1 MEGWSGLAVLSK
13 KVVLLFLAVLIL
25 LSIAVRYPLVEHER
39 FQTDSYTIHNL
50 SDSIVEAGYAKWTFS
65 PFSYVGYYP
74 LSYPSG
80 TPFLLAEFSVATGL
94 SVESSILLCGIMF
107 GVISC
112 LGVFLLARQFVRT
125 PTQILLAT
133 FFAVLGAR
141 FVDTT
146 YWDGSARG
154 PLVVL
159 AILVVFAAF
168 RAAAS
173 EQRML
178 LFLSGFLA
186 LGCFAT
192 HHMAV
197 LLVLFA
203 LGYVLAAIQV
213 HFLFKR
219 TRTRKRIVAVS
230 WNLATGALI
239 VFVAF
244 SLFSYFGGLALINLR
259 ESSVFRIDPP
269 FVSVLL
275 NAALSYSNQIG
286 LILLFFFLGIPS
298 LFRDSRLRVE
308 SLYPV
313 TLCLAFIPLIGL
325 SLYVSMLLSPFI
337 AMFGAIWIS
346 RSFKKAKRKTIVSLL
361 VVALMA
367 ISIATPFASSY
378 RWNSR
383 EYPGGDTVEVDSRIF
398 SDGVYMGH
406 NYGGVYA
413 ISSDSIMSSELGA
426 AGEARFL
433 GSGISLVLNG
443 DVTREDINER
453 VTWSTA
459 DFPVNIYQWFEYNQ
473 ELNVDYYVQN
483 LMVYGMGYVSGLG
496 PESYFLSSHSNIIVA
511 IDNEKPTQYVGT
523 WTVQHSVFAAQLLAS
538 SWQSAP
544 SRAGGQLSLQS
555 YCTYQSGKITLYA
568 VDLNG

>member
-1 MEGWSGLAVLSK
+1 MAALSK
-13 KVVLLFLAVLIL
+13 KVVLLFLAVLVI

-50 SDSIVEAGYAKWTFS
+50 SDSIVEAGYSKWTFN
-65 PFSYVGYYP
+65 PFSYIGYYP

-80 TPFLLAEFSVATGL
+80 TPFLVAEFSVATGL
-94 SVESSILLCGIMF
+94 SVETSILLCGVMF

-112 LGVFLLARQFVRT
+112 LGVFLLARQFVRP

-133 FFAVLGAR
+133 FFGVLGAR

-159 AILVVFAAF
+159 VILVVFTAF

-173 EQRML
+173 GQRML
-178 LFLSGFLA
+178 LFISGLLA
-186 LGCFAT
+186 VGCLAT

-203 LGYVLAAIQV
+203 FGYILAAVQV

-219 TRTRKRIVAVS
+219 TGTRKRIAAVY
-230 WNLATGALI
+230 WNLATGALMAL
-239 VFVAF
+239 VAF
-244 SLFSYFGGLALINLR
+244 SSFSYFGDLAMINLR

-269 FVSVLL
+269 FVSVIL
-275 NAALSYSNQIG
+275 NAALSYSSQIG

-298 LFRDSRLRVE
+298 LFKDSRLSVE

-337 AMFGAIWIS
+337 AILGAIWIS
-346 RSFKKAKRKTIVSLL
+346 QSFKKAKGKTIVTIL
-361 VVALMA
+361 VVTIMA

-383 EYPGGDTVEVDSRIF
+383 EYLGGDTVEVDSRIF

-413 ISSDSIMSSELGA
+413 ISSNTIMSSELGA
-426 AGEARFL
+426 AGSKVRFL
-433 GSGISLVLNG
+433 GPGIAQALNG
-443 DVTREDINER
+443 DITREDIKEH
-453 VTWSTA
+453 VTWSSA
-459 DFPVNIYQWFEYNQ
+459 DFPVNIYQWFGYDEQ
-473 ELNVDYYVQN
+473 PNVDDYVQS
-483 LMVYGMGYVSGLG
+483 LMVYGMNYVAGSDFTSGVG
-496 PESYFLSSHSNIIVA
+496 QYFSTHSRIVVA
-511 IDNEKPTQYVGT
+511 VDNERPTQYVGD
-523 WTVQHSVFAAQLLAS
+523 WAVQSSVFLAQLKTS
-538 SWQSAP
+538 SWHSDP
-544 SRAGGQLSLQS
+544 SRTGGQLSLQS